1 MLHFIPGALYE
12 VKLGIKWSKI
22 NIFPFK
28 KIVKGIMNGL
38 FGKELGN

>member
-1 MLHFIPGALYE
+1 MLHYIPCALNE
-12 VKLGIKWSKI
+12 EKLGNKWSKI
-22 NIFPFK
+22 NIFSFQ